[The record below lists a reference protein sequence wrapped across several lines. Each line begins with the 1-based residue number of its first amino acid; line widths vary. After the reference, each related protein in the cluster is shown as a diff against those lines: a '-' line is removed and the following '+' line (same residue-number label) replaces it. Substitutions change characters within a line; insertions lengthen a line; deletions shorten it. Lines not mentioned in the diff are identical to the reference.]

1 MLQFYDNPPGLT
13 GTVVELSPVV
23 TKETFTDSSDSDN
36 IDCVKTPNNPLCK
49 SEEAVG
55 DFLGIIG
62 LLIVIYILFLII
74 SIVALI
80 KTKSDVLKIFI
91 ILGLFLPFL
100 SPITFIISLLIIFGV
115 M

>member
-1 MLQFYDNPPGLT
+1 MLQFYDNSSCLART
-13 GTVVELSPVV
+13 AAELSPVV

-36 IDCVKTPNNPLCK
+36 IDCDKTPNNPLCK
-49 SEEAVG
+49 TGEAVG

-62 LLIVIYILFLII
+62 ILIVFYILFLII
-74 SIVALI
+74 SIVAIL
-80 KTKSDVLKIFI
+80 KTKSDALKIFI

-100 SPITFIISLLIIFGV
+100 SPITFIVSLLIIFGV